1 MQTVRR
7 GLFVLA
13 LGAALAFGSASA
25 PAPPEYVT
33 AVRLDGMVDDGM
45 AVLAARAIKEV
56 GDSKA
61 IVFIVDTPGGL
72 VDSAINITDMILEA
86 PCKTIAYV
94 KGMGATSAGAMIS
107 YACDEIVMAPG
118 ATMGTAQPVTPS
130 AEGMQP
136 LGEKETSFVRAKFA
150 ALAELKGRNPDIA
163 RAMVDKDVEL
173 RAYPQ
178 PDGTFKVE
186 ATKGV
191 TKRKDEIEL
200 IDKVTNDP
208 EKVIRSIAELL
219 DIPIPDVSPKK
230 DEDVQPAT
238 EPEEAEGAQAPT
250 ATAENDGGIVIDSS
264 DKLLTLTP
272 QEAKKYGLIKYIA
285 KDMDDLLWQ
294 LSYNNAAVVTI
305 TPTWSEDLYKWL
317 ISPQITLLLLVLGIG
332 GLYIEFKTP
341 GFGLPGVVGI
351 CALAI
356 FFGSRSV
363 VGLADWLDVA
373 LVITGIILV
382 LVEIFVIP
390 GFGVVG
396 ALGIIFVL
404 AGVVM
409 SFTFDDFTLPTYSW
423 QWDRLEDAGF
433 AMTMTMFSMVLI
445 VLLTWK
451 FLPKTPLY
459 RRLVLADQ
467 QLPHEGYTAQVPQ
480 EAEATIGKE
489 GVATSML
496 RPAGRGRFG
505 DKTFQVVS
513 LSEYIEEGT
522 PIVIVQAEGN
532 RYVVDRIKKSA

>member
-1 MQTVRR
+1 MQSVRR
-7 GLFVLA
+7 GLYVLA

-25 PAPPEYVT
+25 PETPEYVT

-45 AVLAARAIKEV
+45 AVLAARAIQEA

-61 IVFIVDTPGGL
+61 IIFIVDTPGGL
-72 VDSAINITDMILEA
+72 VDSAINITDMILAA
-86 PCKTIAYV
+86 PCKTVAYV
-94 KGMGATSAGAMIS
+94 QGMGATSAGAMIS

-163 RAMVDKDVEL
+163 RAMVDKDIEL

-178 PDGTFKVE
+178 PDGTYTVK
-186 ATKGV
+186 ATTRPSDDLDVG
-191 TKRKDEIEL
+191 EL
-200 IDKVTNDP
+200 VDKATNDP
-208 EKVIRSIAELL
+208 EKAIRQIAKLFDI
-219 DIPIPDVSPKK
+219 DIPVVKPEPD
-230 DEDVQPAT
+230 DAEQPAT
-238 EPEEAEGAQAPT
+238 EAATTEEAPAPLV
-250 ATAENDGGIVIDSS
+250 TAESDGGILIDSS

-272 QEAKKYGLIKYIA
+272 QEAKKYGVIKYIA

-294 LSYNNAAVVTI
+294 LSLNGMAVVAI

-332 GLYIEFKTP
+332 GLYLEFKTP
-341 GFGLPGVVGI
+341 GFGLPGIVGI
-351 CALAI
+351 CALTI

-373 LVITGIILV
+373 LVVTGIILL

-396 ALGIIFVL
+396 ALGIIFVIG
-404 AGVVM
+404 GVVM
-409 SFTFDDFTLPTYSW
+409 SFTFDDFTLPQYSW

-459 RRLVLADQ
+459 SRLVLADQ
-467 QLPHEGYTAQVPQ
+467 QLPHEGYTAQLPQ
-480 EAEATIGKE
+480 EAEATIGRE
-489 GVATSML
+489 GIATSML